1 MYRLYMI
8 DVEGN
13 EGISEE
19 VYDTFDEAEEEAAWA
34 RDGDGDMCG
43 ITIAEIYPIEVD
55 D

>member
-13 EGISEE
+13 EGISE
-19 VYDTFDEAEEEAAWA
+19 DGFHTFDEAEEEAAWA
-34 RDGDGDMCG
+34 RDGDGSMGD
-43 ITIAEIYPIEVD
+43 IPIAEIYPIEVD